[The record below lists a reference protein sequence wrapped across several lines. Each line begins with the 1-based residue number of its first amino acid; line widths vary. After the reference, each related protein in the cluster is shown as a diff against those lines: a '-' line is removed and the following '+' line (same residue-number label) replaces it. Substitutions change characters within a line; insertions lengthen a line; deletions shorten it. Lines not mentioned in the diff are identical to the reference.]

1 MSLTTQT
8 PQQIYDNQHPVE
20 REWKDFSYDEKM
32 EYLNTKFT
40 DNDLIGVLSDND
52 CGHLVIS
59 LLIDQIV
66 DGYNK
71 IKKKLDNYNEMRKKD
86 PSNAFKWAGLA
97 KATKEEMREF
107 LKDNMYECHSYKK
120 ELINTV
126 MDNGLEV

>member
-1 MSLTTQT
+1 MNQFK
-8 PQQIYDNQHPVE
+8 YDNQMPIG
-20 REWKDFSYDEKM
+20 REWKDFSYEEKR

-40 DNDLIGVLSDND
+40 DNDLIGVLLDND

-71 IKKKLDNYNEMRKKD
+71 IKKKLESYNEMREKD
-86 PSNAFKWAGLA
+86 PSNAFTWAGLA
-97 KATKEEMREF
+97 NAIKEEMREF
-107 LKDNMYECHSYKK
+107 LKDNMYERHSYKK